1 MRSYN
6 SYHTTLKQLAKKDR
20 LPNTYKQE
28 LDRTTLWR
36 WKQEPQNK
44 YIGKE
49 LSNIEVLE
57 EFINISEA
65 QKLMKSYLKVTYT
78 LIYMLNIGK
87 QIHYTLKQNRSIF
100 IKTIL
105 KYKKNID
112 INLILRLCKIPLSVF
127 YSWKNRVLM
136 KCDTSAL
143 MICKKTY
150 PNQLTSFE
158 VSTMKNLLL
167 DERFKFWPVCS
178 IAYYALREKLLSV
191 SLATWYLYRK
201 KLGIA
206 RPIIPKKKKFSI
218 GIRASLPNQI
228 WHADITI
235 VKTKDNIKHYVYL
248 LMDNF
253 SKYILNFKVEAF
265 VSGKVRGETIREAY
279 NNYILNSQEVSLI
292 VDGEPE
298 NNNAEINELT
308 NNNTIR
314 LNKLIA
320 LKDIPFSNSLIEA
333 QNKLLKYRYLF
344 RQEFNTIEE
353 LRKLL
358 ECNVNDYNNIRPHI
372 SLNGL
377 TPKEAYS
384 GIVGR
389 EFEWKKQ
396 VLVARQNRLVV
407 NRREIC
413 QLCI

>member
-1 MRSYN
+1 MGSYN

-20 LPNTYKQE
+20 LPGAYKNE

-36 WKQEPQNK
+36 WKQEPLKK
-44 YIGKE
+44 YIGNE

-57 EFINISEA
+57 EFINKSEA

-78 LIYMLNIGK
+78 LINMLNIGR
-87 QIHYTLKQNRSIF
+87 QFHYILKQNRSIF

-105 KYKKNID
+105 KYKKDID
-112 INLILRLCKIPLSVF
+112 IKLVLRLCKIPLSVF

-136 KCDTSAL
+136 KCDASPL

-150 PNQLTSFE
+150 PNQLTSLE

-167 DERFKFWPVCS
+167 NERFKFWPICS

-191 SLATWYLYRK
+191 SLATWYLYHK

-206 RPIIPKKKKFSI
+206 RPLIPKKKKHSI
-218 GIRASLPNQI
+218 GIRASLPNQV

-235 VKTKDNIKHYVYL
+235 VKTQDNIKHYVYL

-253 SKYILNFKVEAF
+253 SKYILNFRVEAF
-265 VSGKVRGETIREAY
+265 VSGKVRMETIRETY
-279 NNYILNSQEVSLI
+279 NKHIMNSQEVSLI
-292 VDGEPE
+292 VDGGSE
-298 NNNAEINELT
+298 NNNSEINELT

-314 LNKLIA
+314 LNKIIA

-344 RQEFNTIEE
+344 RQEYSNIE
-353 LRKLL
+353 
-358 ECNVNDYNNIRPHI
+358 
-372 SLNGL
+372 
-377 TPKEAYS
+377 
-384 GIVGR
+384 
-389 EFEWKKQ
+389 
-396 VLVARQNRLVV
+396 
-407 NRREIC
+407 
-413 QLCI
+413 